1 MALYINKQNFW
12 GSHLV
17 VKLEIVELS
26 LQLWPFTVINRL
38 LMIYNLSYWSYMS
51 IYNC

>member
-1 MALYINKQNFW
+1 MALYINKQNVW

-17 VKLEIVELS
+17 VKLEIVDKLS
-26 LQLWPFTVINRL
+26 LQLWPFRFI
-38 LMIYNLSYWSYMS
+38 MIYTLGYRSYMS